1 MKANVSAIQYMGMIM
16 RMDTLHIDY
25 VLSLVEIVNNS
36 YLSAKDVVTI
46 LEEIFKNEKSAKILL
61 ATQVL

>member
-16 RMDTLHIDY
+16 RMDTLHLDY

-36 YLSAKDVVTI
+36 YLSAKDVITI